1 MQRSSFKKKVAMGAV
16 AAAVGIV
23 ATLGVAAPASAANG
37 NCPSSYLC
45 TWKDSLSVTDGSGSA
60 LQLFQQY
67 ITNYNK
73 YKYLGTNHNAG
84 NSATSIY
91 NNGITE
97 TAYMY
102 ANTGRTTILFSIPK
116 GSWNYFLS
124 GSHGDNI
131 ESGYYASFN
140 G

>member
-1 MQRSSFKKKVAMGAV
+1 MRRSNVKKKLAMGFT
-16 AAAVGIV
+16 AAAIGIA
-23 ATLGVAAPASAANG
+23 ATFGIAAPASAANG

-60 LQLFQQY
+60 LQLFQQH
-67 ITNYNK
+67 ISNYNN
-73 YKYLGTNHNAG
+73 YKYLGTNYNAG
-84 NSATSIY
+84 NSATSIF

-102 ANTGRTTILFSIPK
+102 ASTSKRGFLFSIPK

-131 ESGYYASFN
+131 ESGYFASFN
-140 G
+140 